1 MDRRSL
7 IKNAGIAG
15 VLAAG
20 VAPAVHAQAAVRWR
34 LASSFPKAL
43 DTIFGAAEV
52 FAKQVKAMSGG
63 KFEISVHAAGELMP
77 AFGVVDGVQQGSI
90 EAAHTAPYYFFGKNE
105 AFALGCAIPF
115 GLNSRQMTAWMYEG
129 NGLKLMREFYAK
141 YNMINFPGGNTGAQ
155 MGGWYRKEIKSLK
168 DVKGMKMR
176 IGGFGGKVLERIG
189 GVPQNIPGG
198 EIYTALEKGTIDA
211 AEWVGPYDDQKLGF
225 NKVAPFYYYP
235 GWWEGGPQLDFFIN
249 QKAFDA
255 LSAENK
261 AIVESAA
268 AARPRGDAGQVRRPQ
283 PRCPEAAGGR
293 RHQAASVPAGRDGR
307 GLQGGDGP
315 VRGAQRQEPG
325 VGQDLRRLLQVPRRP
340 EPVVP
345 LHRSH
350 LRPLH
355 AGAEAVSRQ
364 QALAALCSRQ
374 RPHRGLCCF
383 WFHFLTPH
391 APRQFFVES
400 ILQVGRRIM
409 RGSPESGELSHGSS
423 RSHQERRHR
432 RRAGHGHRT
441 CGACASRHSLAAGFK
456 LSQVAGHAVRRR

>member
-34 LASSFPKAL
+34 LASSFPKSL

-63 KFEISVHAAGELMP
+63 KFEVSVHAAGELMP
-77 AFGVVDGVQQGSI
+77 PFGVVDGVQQGTV
-90 EAAHTAPYYFFGKNE
+90 EVAHTAPYYFFGKNE
-105 AFALGCAIPF
+105 AFGLGCAIPF

-129 NGLKLMREFYAK
+129 NGMKLMREFYAK

-168 DVKGMKMR
+168 DMKGMKMR

-198 EIYTALEKGTIDA
+198 EIYQALEKGTIDA

-261 AIVESAA
+261 AIVESASAHAHVVMQARYDALNPAALKQLVGAGTKLRPFPQDVMA
-268 AARPRGDAGQVRRPQ
+268 AAYK
-283 PRCPEAAGGR
+283 EAM
-293 RHQAASVPAGRDGR
+293 
-307 GLQGGDGP
+307 GLY
-315 VRGAQRQEPG
+315 
-325 VGQDLRRLLQVPRRP
+325 
-340 EPVVP
+340 
-345 LHRSH
+345 S
-350 LRPLH
+350 
-355 AGAEAVSRQ
+355 
-364 QALAALCSRQ
+364 
-374 RPHRGLCCF
+374 
-383 WFHFLTPH
+383 
-391 APRQFFVES
+391 
-400 ILQVGRRIM
+400 
-409 RGSPESGELSHGSS
+409 ELSAKNPDWAKIYGDYAKF
-423 RSHQERRHR
+423 
-432 RRAGHGHRT
+432 RADQNLWFRFT
-441 CGACASRHSLAAGFK
+441 EATFDRFMQAQK
-456 LSQVAGHAVRRR
+456 L